1 MDLQPAKPTR
11 YHNYAVLKTY
21 FKFNYKYL
29 MKRKSTWLAPAIFF
43 SLFLTIA
50 GLITLNLSE
59 FDAANGIAGTTGA
72 AQINAAFNAFLVI
85 FLAILGISKAIDL
98 FRDPITD
105 GIEILIASK
114 PLERWQVL
122 SVKAIVFNIYG
133 LILFLFSSFTLLIV
147 AVIFKTAPGDYLIGG
162 LAVPLGAWFGFL
174 FFGTLAVL
182 LSIKFSAKAVFS
194 SVAAIAVFG
203 NIIGTTL
210 ELGAPTFFGEKN
222 AAFFRESSSTEFSNP
237 GVANFFD
244 GAREPANLHYY
255 LAKNNFSSNTRTN
268 RTLAFEKLYDYRQ
281 AQKLTNIWNQLP
293 DQQWV
298 NKFLLFINPA
308 AAFTKIGSLDIK
320 KDKSDRLPN
329 SSSAFNEVDYNWM
342 AQIKTDFSVWNDAS
356 GNQYSLYGEDL
367 DDLQSVKQ
375 NYYNSW
381 TVEDKAIYQLG
392 AVGNNS
398 SLIVG
403 FKDVFGLNPLSYA
416 LVDEQRKT
424 IETIIDEQL
433 KDATS
438 KQDAIQKIEAVVDRQ
453 FERSFFQKFREWE
466 YVDRNASISP
476 DVPKANPDW
485 VDERPRRAEF
495 IYYLAQIVAVNDFF
509 NLKGRFDDPFNNFR
523 QEAHKVQI
531 FNPNEE
537 PENQILPLFFGEH
550 FATRVVQSSQ
560 MQMVELIATQ
570 RLPLWGL
577 ALFWFPVLIG
587 LNGLVVWFYFTKDF
601 K

>member
-11 YHNYAVLKTY
+11 YHNYPVLKTY

-50 GLITLNLSE
+50 GLITLGLSE
-59 FDAANGIAGTTGA
+59 FETAGGIASTTGA
-72 AQINAAFNAFLVI
+72 PEIIGTFNSFLII

-122 SVKAIVFNIYG
+122 SVKAIIFNIYG
-133 LILFLFSSFTLLIV
+133 LILFLLSSFSLLIV
-147 AVIFKTAPGDYLIGG
+147 AAIFKTPPGDYLIGG

-203 NIIGTTL
+203 NIIGATL

-222 AAFFRESSSTEFSNP
+222 AAFLGQNNQPEFSDAQ
-237 GVANFFD
+237 VERFFD
-244 GAREPANLHYY
+244 GTKEAANLRFY
-255 LAKNNFSSNTRTN
+255 LARDGFFSRIKTS
-268 RTLAFEKLYDYRQ
+268 RTLDFKNLYNYRQ
-281 AQKLTNIWNQLP
+281 AQELTNIWNQLS
-293 DQQWV
+293 DQQWA

-308 AAFTKIGSLDIK
+308 AAFNKIGSLNIK
-320 KDKSDRLPN
+320 RDKSDRLPN
-329 SSSAFNEVDYNWM
+329 SSSAFNEVDYSWK
-342 AQIKTDFSVWNDAS
+342 AQTQPDFSVWKDVS
-356 GNQYSLYGEDL
+356 GNQYLLYGTDL
-367 DDLQSVKQ
+367 NDLQSVEQ
-375 NYYNSW
+375 NYKNLW
-381 TVEDKAIYQLG
+381 EVKDNAIYELG
-392 AVGNNS
+392 AIGNNFR
-398 SLIVG
+398 LNVG
-403 FKDVFGLNPLSYA
+403 FEGFFESNRLTYA
-416 LVDEQRKT
+416 LINEYRKT

-453 FERSFFQKFREWE
+453 FERSFFEQFRKWE
-466 YVDRNASISP
+466 YVDRNASITP
-476 DVPKANPDW
+476 GAPEPNPDW

-509 NLKGRFDDPFNNFR
+509 NLKGQFDDPFNNFR

-531 FNPNEE
+531 FNPNDE
-537 PENQILPLFFGEH
+537 PENQILPPFFGEH